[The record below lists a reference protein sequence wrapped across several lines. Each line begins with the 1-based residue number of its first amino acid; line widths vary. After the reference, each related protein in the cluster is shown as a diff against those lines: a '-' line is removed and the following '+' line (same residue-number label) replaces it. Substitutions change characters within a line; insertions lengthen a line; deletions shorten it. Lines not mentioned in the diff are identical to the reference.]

1 MWFFLLRLCFFP
13 RACLQFLSGFM
24 PRDSEDD
31 SDSEDAD
38 ADGHEEQQ
46 PSQLIRSVSG
56 TRSVSG
62 IL

>member
-1 MWFFLLRLCFFP
+1 
-13 RACLQFLSGFM
+13 M